1 MAVDVAKEGSTAI
14 VTLSGTTSRNAFDS
28 TSIALISSTLN
39 GLMDD
44 PEVRS
49 IVLTGTGRI
58 FCAGADIDSFQEA
71 IKDDSIGELV
81 MELTGIL
88 HPLLVR
94 MRGDPTIIIAA
105 VNGAAAGGGLRH
117 AEPRELAIQPG
128 D

>member
-1 MAVDVAKEGSTAI
+1 MTMTVDVAKEGSTAI

-58 FCAGADIDSFQEA
+58 FCAGADIDSFQRQLKM
-71 IKDDSIGELV
+71 IRLV
-81 MELTGIL
+81 
-88 HPLLVR
+88 
-94 MRGDPTIIIAA
+94 
-105 VNGAAAGGGLRH
+105 NW
-117 AEPRELAIQPG
+117 
-128 D
+128 